1 MIGTIRWNALIGG
14 LGAAATFISSYSNNI
29 LTTTLLR
36 TLYSF
41 VILFALVFVFR
52 WVLGTVIG
60 GSNPLRD
67 HAGPQPED
75 AIRGQ
80 RIDFT
85 TPDEPSGLS
94 GESDSPARDNREQD
108 ESGFSPLNP
117 PKLATRNKVD
127 SEEMVKALRHL
138 SED

>member
-1 MIGTIRWNALIGG
+1 MIGTIRWNAIIGG
-14 LGAAATFISSYSNNI
+14 LGAAATFISSFSNNI

-52 WVLGTVIG
+52 WVLGTVMG
-60 GSNPLRD
+60 GTNPERD
-67 HAGPQPED
+67 SADSQPED
-75 AIRGQ
+75 SVRGQ

-94 GESDSPARDNREQD
+94 GEPVPSAQDDREQD
-108 ESGFSPLNP
+108 ETGFSPLNP